1 MARSGYR
8 VLHWYA
14 DVDGPW
20 SPVALDRYRDQGCDG
35 LVLVPGPEW
44 TPKDLAFVL
53 DVPGLRYLALERRF
67 RDDTHA
73 FLVESLEELS
83 LVTGSSRPV
92 PEVVRPNLVRLCLT
106 HRPGIFVAARWPNL
120 AELRLGGWR
129 DEDLGVLAGAAKLRV
144 LHVEGKNQRASLHG
158 IEDGD
163 LEVLEVLSAGLPDLS
178 PLAGMSSLR
187 ELKLMGPP
195 KNVHGVLDVSVLA
208 SAPLVKVWMSNAA
221 GVTGLPHLA
230 RNPALREV
238 RLINCGVGESEVRE
252 ALPPRVRV
260 TVR

>member
-20 SPVALDRYRDQGCDG
+20 SAVALERYRDQGCDG

-44 TPKDLAFVL
+44 TPPDLSFVL

-83 LVTGSSRPV
+83 LVTGSSRAV
-92 PEVVRPNLVRLCLT
+92 PEVVQPNLVRLCLT
-106 HRPGIFVAARWPNL
+106 NRPGISAARWPNL
-120 AELRLGGWR
+120 EEFRLGGWR
-129 DEDLGVLAGAAKLRV
+129 DADLGVLAGAGKLRV
-144 LHVEGKNQRASLHG
+144 LHVEGKNQSASLHG
-158 IEDGD
+158 IEGSS
-163 LEVLEVLSAGLPDLS
+163 LEVLEVLDAGLPDLG

-187 ELKLMGPP
+187 ELKLMGSR
-195 KNVHGVLDVSVLA
+195 KNTHSVLDVSVLA

-221 GVTGLPHLA
+221 GVTGLSDLA
-230 RNPALREV
+230 QNPALREV
-238 RLINCGVGESEVRE
+238 RLINCGVGEAEVRG
-252 ALPPRVRV
+252 ALPQRVRV